1 MIEQAMSI
9 CHSYPQIVIFLALAL
24 GYAIGKIKIKGFSLS
39 STVGV
44 LLAALALGQIGVV
57 VPALVKD
64 IGFALFTFCIGYKV
78 GPQFFGSL
86 KKDGLKYLWIS
97 LVVAFA
103 GLITAIVLG
112 KLFHFDKGTTAG
124 LLAGAMTQSS
134 AIGTADGAIAHLGVS
149 AAQKAVLNTNVAVA
163 YAITYLFG
171 TGGLVLFF
179 RIVPKILGKDMKVE
193 AKNLEK
199 QMMGDSSDLDITKGL
214 FSWANQ
220 LGLRVYKAK
229 NDLQGKTVSEVEAL
243 FTARIAIDKIERD
256 GKLID
261 LQQNTIIRN
270 NDIVAILS
278 RRGGFVQAPDLI
290 GPEVEE
296 SKATNVVGEILEIC
310 ILNNN
315 AVGKT
320 LKQIGDN
327 RIAHGIFLRQITR
340 QGHEIPL
347 TQSTVIQKCDIFQVV
362 GDKDAV
368 ERAVKQL
375 GYPERPTM
383 ITDLITVGIGCVLGT
398 LIGLLAIPIMGIPI
412 TLGVGG
418 GVLVSGLFFGWL
430 RSIHPTFGQIPGPAQ
445 WIFTDFG
452 LNLFIACVGLTAGA
466 QAVQALKTTGASVFI
481 AGIILSLLPMIIGL
495 IFGMLVIKMNF
506 VLLLGAL
513 AGAGTVTPALN
524 SLQEDANSSTPVL
537 GYTAPYA
544 FGNVLLTVWGTI
556 LINVM

>member
-1 MIEQAMSI
+1 MIQQAMNI
-9 CHSYPQIVIFLALAL
+9 CRSYPQIVIFLALAL

-44 LLAALALGQIGVV
+44 LLAAIALGQIGVV

-149 AAQKAVLNTNVAVA
+149 AAQKATLNTNVAVA

-199 QMMGDSSDLDITKGL
+199 QMMGDSSDLDIRKGL
-214 FSWANQ
+214 FSWSNQ

-229 NDLQGKTVSEVEAL
+229 NDLQGKTVSEIEAL
-243 FTARIAIDKIERD
+243 FSARVAIDKIERD

-270 NDIVAILS
+270 NDILAILG
-278 RRGGFVQAPDLI
+278 RRGGFVQATNLI

-296 SKATNVVGEILEIC
+296 SKATNIVGEILEIC

-320 LKQIGDN
+320 LKQIGDSKL
-327 RIAHGIFLRQITR
+327 AHGVFLRRITR
-340 QGHEIPL
+340 QGHEIPI
-347 TQSTVIQKCDIFQVV
+347 TQSTVIQKCDIFQVA
-362 GDKDAV
+362 GDRDDV
-368 ERAVKQL
+368 ERAVKQF

-383 ITDLITVGIGCVLGT
+383 VTDLITVGIGCVLGT

-430 RSIHPTFGQIPGPAQ
+430 RSVRPTFGQIPGPAQ

-452 LNLFIACVGLTAGA
+452 LNLFIACVGLTAGT

-481 AGIILSLLPMIIGL
+481 AGVILSLLPMIVGL

-524 SLQEDANSSTPVL
+524 SLQEDANSYTPVL